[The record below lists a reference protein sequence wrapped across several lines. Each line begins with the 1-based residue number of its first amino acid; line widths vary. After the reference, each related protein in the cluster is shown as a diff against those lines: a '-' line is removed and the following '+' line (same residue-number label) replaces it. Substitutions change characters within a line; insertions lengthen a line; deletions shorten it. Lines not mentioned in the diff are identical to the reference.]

1 MTICLSDAG
10 KRFNRDWIFRHLN
23 YTFEAGQSYAI
34 TGPNG
39 SGKSTLLQ
47 ALSGGM
53 YINEGVVEFR
63 VPSSEFGVPS
73 SDPIAIGSG
82 LPSYAEASED
92 KPSVSAAAEK
102 EGVRKQSTIIST
114 DHIYQQVSIC
124 APYLEVV
131 EEMTIREFLDFH
143 KGFKPFLPGVT
154 TDSIIIA
161 IGLEKAVNKQIRFYS
176 SGMKQRVK
184 LAQCVFSDTA
194 IVLLDEPCTN
204 LDKAGIELYDSLI
217 NEYCKNR
224 LVVVSSNDEVE
235 YKFCQ
240 LKINISDYK

>member
-10 KRFNRDWIFRHLN
+10 KRFNRDWIFRHFN
-23 YTFEAGQSYAI
+23 YTFESGQAYAI

-53 YINEGVVEFR
+53 YINEG
-63 VPSSEFGVPS
+63 SIEFGVGGQESGVNNSAVIS
-73 SDPIAIGSG
+73 S
-82 LPSYAEASED
+82 EN
-92 KPSVSAAAEK
+92 
-102 EGVRKQSTIIST
+102 
-114 DHIYQQVSIC
+114 IYRDVSIC

-131 EEMTIREFLDFH
+131 EEMTLREFLEFH
-143 KGFKPFLPGVT
+143 HGFKRFLSGVT
-154 TDSIIIA
+154 TDSIITT

-184 LAQCVFSDTA
+184 LAQCIFSDTA

-204 LDKAGIELYDSLI
+204 LDSTGIALYHSLI
-217 NEYCKNR
+217 DKYCKER

-235 YKFCQ
+235 YKICGER
-240 LKINISDYK
+240 INISDFKN

>member
-1 MTICLSDAG
+1 MMTICLSDAG
-10 KRFNRDWIFRHLN
+10 KRFNRDWIFRHVN
-23 YTFEAGQSYAI
+23 YTCEAGQSYAI

-53 YINEGVVEFR
+53 YINEGVI
-63 VPSSEFGVPS
+63 EFGVRSRESGDRS
-73 SDPIAIGSG
+73 SESGGRLALRSFNERGSLEFG
-82 LPSYAEASED
+82 DRSSE
-92 KPSVSAAAEK
+92 P
-102 EGVRKQSTIIST
+102 GVRKQSTIIST
-114 DHIYQQVSIC
+114 ENIYQQVSIC

-154 TDSIIIA
+154 TDSIISV
-161 IGLEKAVNKQIRFYS
+161 IGLEKAVNKQIRYYS

-184 LAQCVFSDTA
+184 LAQCIFSDTA

-217 NEYCKNR
+217 NDYCKNR